1 VMSVSGAPLDR
12 LSTRLEL
19 GATARLSRDSTLD
32 FGFSQQRGERTRD
45 QSLTAQYTLQ
55 F

>member
-1 VMSVSGAPLDR
+1 
-12 LSTRLEL
+12 
-19 GATARLSRDSTLD
+19 LSRDSTLD
-32 FGFSQQRGERTRD
+32 LGFSRQQGERTRD